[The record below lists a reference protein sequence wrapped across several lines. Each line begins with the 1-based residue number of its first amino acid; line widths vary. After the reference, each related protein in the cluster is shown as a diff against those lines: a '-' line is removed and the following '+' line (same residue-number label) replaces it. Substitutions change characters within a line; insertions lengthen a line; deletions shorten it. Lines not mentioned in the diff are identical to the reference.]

1 MTKPDSTPLRLDWG
15 TAPALDAFEALM
27 WRMDVYPNLR
37 SSVVGVEILDRAPDR
52 ARVIAAHRWGA
63 NAVPRLRDRLVDV
76 PLATPEWVA
85 DTNFDLDTHLEFV
98 RLPLPGSERQLL
110 DHAARFAMAPFD
122 RTRPPW
128 QAQVIEG
135 LEGGQAAYLLKLHHA
150 LSDGIG
156 IVQLMSFM
164 HSRAREPSGRAK
176 VPPPEQTGRYVETST
191 LGIWRGRLRREL
203 AAAPTRAKALLGTGR
218 TLLAASADREPL
230 LSRAA
235 RYAASARRALAPYMA
250 PPSPLLKDRSHE
262 WRFEVLDLPLA
273 PFKAA
278 AKVCKATLN
287 DAFIAGLLGGFA
299 RYHEELGVDARE
311 LPIGMPINVRS
322 ADADGG
328 GNHFAPGQLAGLLNG
343 ATPIERMRHISE
355 QVARLRD
362 EPALAAPLALMP
374 LLARLPP
381 SVVAKAMGPKMAAND
396 LQISNVPGM
405 RDTVYL
411 AGARVTRLYPFAP
424 LPGVAG
430 MITLVSHGEHCCI
443 GLNLDARAVAEPAR
457 LMRCLRASFDEVLA
471 LAPAAA
477 TKA

>member
-1 MTKPDSTPLRLDWG
+1 MKPMPTLDWG
-15 TAPALDAFEALM
+15 TAPSLDAFETLM

-37 SSVVGVEILDRAPDR
+37 SSVVGIELLDCAPDR
-52 ARVIAAHRWGA
+52 QRILGAHRWGVA
-63 NAVPRLRDRLVDV
+63 AIPRLRDRLVEV
-76 PLATPEWVA
+76 PLATPEWVE
-85 DTNFDLDTHLEFV
+85 DSSFDLETHLDFV
-98 RLPLPGSERQLL
+98 CLPGPGSERQLL

-122 RTRPPW
+122 RARPPW

-135 LEGGQAAYLLKLHHA
+135 LEGGRAAYLLKLHHA

-164 HSRAREPSGRAK
+164 HSRSREPSGRAE
-176 VPPPEQTGRYVETST
+176 VPPPVQTGRYTDTAV
-191 LGIWRGRLRREL
+191 LAVWRRRLLREL
-203 AAAPTRAKALLGTGR
+203 ATAPKR
-218 TLLAASADREPL
+218 ASALWSAGARALATPADGEPL

-250 PPSPLLKDRSHE
+250 PPSPLLKDRSRQWH
-262 WRFEVLDLPLA
+262 FEMLDLPLA

-278 AKVCKATLN
+278 AKACKASLN

-299 RYHEELGVDARE
+299 RYHAEMGREVDE
-311 LPIGMPINVRS
+311 MPIGMPINVRNEHAS
-322 ADADGG
+322 GG
-328 GNHFAPGQLAGLLNG
+328 GNHFAPGQLAGRLKG
-343 ATPIERMRHISE
+343 ATPIERMRHIGE

-396 LQISNVPGM
+396 LQISNVPGI

-443 GLNLDARAVAEPAR
+443 GLNLDARAIAEPDR
-457 LMRCLRASFDEVLA
+457 LIRALRASFDEVLA
-471 LAPAAA
+471 LAPAASA
-477 TKA
+477 DT